1 MAASKQRAKR
11 FDRLNKRARQSAKL
25 NLTSLMDIFTIL
37 VFFLMV
43 NSSEVEVLSSKS
55 SIKLPDSVAKKKPR
69 ENIVISVNNDN
80 LVVQGRSIIS
90 SSKAI
95 QQSDDILQALKA
107 ELDYQA
113 AKAPAMNDQ
122 EKQVGRGITIMG
134 DHKVPYRL
142 LKKIM
147 ATCAETDY
155 RNISLAVNKTETTK
169 PQAEG

>member
-1 MAASKQRAKR
+1 MAGSKQRAKR
-11 FDRLNKRARQSAKL
+11 FERLNKRARQSAKL

-43 NSSEVEVLSSKS
+43 NSSDVEVLSSKS

-69 ENIVISVNNDN
+69 ENIIISVNNDN
-80 LVVQGRSIIS
+80 LVVQGRTIIAS
-90 SSKAI
+90 AKAS
-95 QQSDDILQALKA
+95 QQNEDILQALKT
-107 ELDYQA
+107 ELEYQA
-113 AKAPAMNDQ
+113 AKAPAMTEQ

-155 RNISLAVNKTETTK
+155 RNISLAVNKTEASK
-169 PQAEG
+169 PETGG